1 MTQKY
6 LDTLT
11 DVLPPTNLPAVDA
24 TPGGGRLIT
33 AESMIGPVCLADEIS
48 SGFFSDAADGVD
60 LLTELESA
68 GLRGR
73 GGAGF
78 PAYIKWRA
86 VAAAA
91 GQKVVVANGHEG
103 EPASEKDKWL
113 LLHRPFLVLA
123 GLIRAA
129 ATIGAARAIVYV
141 SDAQALRTVRASIDA
156 VYAYGLVPPQ
166 LSLTYHQAEHTYVAG
181 DETAV
186 CRSINGGLALPT
198 ARPPR
203 PCEAGVD
210 GLPTLISN
218 VETLA
223 DAEWIAVH
231 GSGAFRA
238 TGSESSPGTAL
249 FTLLG
254 DIDRP
259 GIYEAPLGIS
269 LRDLIE
275 AAGGST
281 GNIGTLVMGGWF
293 GGIMIAEPTLNC
305 DYDRVRAAGSGL
317 GCASITVL
325 NVERNTI
332 DIAAR
337 ISQWFE
343 GQSALQCGVCKN
355 GTKSIAKTLAEI
367 AGGNQSPELTDNLER
382 WGTTLIGRGACAF
395 LDGAARLGRTAAR
408 LSHTTLDLP
417 TQSDWSTANED
428 AG

>member
-11 DVLPPTNLPAVDA
+11 DILPPATLSAVDA

-33 AESMIGPVCLADEIS
+33 AESLAGPVSLEHEIS
-48 SGFFSDAADGVD
+48 SGFFGDSTDRADM
-60 LLTELESA
+60 LTELESA

-78 PAYIKWRA
+78 PAHIKWRA
-86 VAAAA
+86 VAAAE
-91 GQKVVVANGHEG
+91 GEKVVVANGHEG

-123 GLIRAA
+123 GLIQAA
-129 ATIGAARAIVYV
+129 ATVGAARAIVYV
-141 SDAQALRTVRASIDA
+141 SDAEALRTVRASIEA
-156 VYAYGLVPPQ
+156 VYAHDLVPQ
-166 LSLTYHQAEHTYVAG
+166 GLSITFHQAEHTYVAG
-181 DETAV
+181 DETSA
-186 CRSINGGLALPT
+186 CRSINGGPALPA

-203 PCEAGVD
+203 PCESGVD

-223 DAEWIAVH
+223 DAEWIAIH
-231 GSGAFRA
+231 GSSAFRA

-254 DIDRP
+254 DISLP

-269 LRDLIE
+269 LRDLID
-275 AAGGST
+275 AAGGSI
-281 GNIGTLVMGGWF
+281 GEIGTLVMGGWF
-293 GGIMIAEPTLNC
+293 GGIMLAEPAQNC
-305 DYDRVRAAGSGL
+305 DYDEVRAAGSGL

-325 NVERNTI
+325 NTERNTI

-337 ISQWFE
+337 IAQWFE
-343 GQSALQCGVCKN
+343 GQSARQCGVCKN
-355 GTKSIAKTLAEI
+355 GTKSIAKTLAEVA
-367 AGGNQSPELTDNLER
+367 AGNDSPELTDNLER
-382 WGTTLIGRGACAF
+382 WGTSLPGRGACAF

-408 LSHTTLDLP
+408 FAHP
-417 TQSDWSTANED
+417 R
-428 AG
+428 AGHASSI